1 MPFQISRQLHISGH
15 FTRILIHNRILTSC
29 RFYFSA
35 FFLHSVINLHPT
47 PIVNTIVV
55 VAGTGN
61 CCRIK
66 IRIFAQS
73 CGSHK
78 PTSGMSEN
86 THFGNIYKRMAGCQL
101 FNSTFIILQSIIAH
115 IAITVPMVCFPSHRA
130 SSPVSYSYHDKAQL
144 RQTGVIGIVQSKR
157 SIYIFKIGSRI
168 NRRNNRITT
177 GGIKISRFPHH
188 TV

>member
-1 MPFQISRQLHISGH
+1 
-15 FTRILIHNRILTSC
+15 
-29 RFYFSA
+29 
-35 FFLHSVINLHPT
+35 
-47 PIVNTIVV
+47 
-55 VAGTGN
+55 
-61 CCRIK
+61 
-66 IRIFAQS
+66 
-73 CGSHK
+73 
-78 PTSGMSEN
+78 
-86 THFGNIYKRMAGCQL
+86 MAGCQL

-188 TV
+188 TVQIRLTIRRLNRKTFRFPPSFRIHLTQIRLFQHKHGSPRTIPQNTLRFQIRS